1 MCYDHSM
8 EAAEMANQMNQK
20 MTYMYQTGFT
30 WKGRKISSISY
41 HNAFKVNSKL
51 NWS

>member
-1 MCYDHSM
+1 M

-20 MTYMYQTGFT
+20 MTYQTGIT

-41 HNAFKVNSKL
+41 HNAFKVKSKL
-51 NWS
+51 N